1 MSFTKRDYTSGQTAI
16 TADNLNAIQDELV
29 GLKTGGLD
37 GYLDTYLK
45 NRCKYYSVS
54 DKLSASSLGYLYGSA
69 LTITEPGIYL
79 VIGFDDLD
87 YSTNDIVNVG
97 VRPKND
103 GATPLFQKDGRGTA
117 YGGGGV
123 FSINI
128 YSCSANTTLN
138 GYTYIYSPQSG
149 KYTNL
154 TVFAI
159 RLN

>member
-1 MSFTKRDYTSGQTAI
+1 MSFTKKDYTSGQTTI

-29 GLKTGGLD
+29 DLKNGGLD
-37 GYLDTYLK
+37 NYLDTYLK
-45 NRCKYYSVS
+45 DRCKYYSIT
-54 DKLSASSLGYLYGSA
+54 DKLSASSSGYVYGST

-87 YSTNDIVNVG
+87 YGTGDIVLAA
-97 VRPKND
+97 VRAQND
-103 GATPLFQKDGRGTA
+103 AATPLFQKDGRGTA
-117 YGGGGV
+117 GAGGGV

-128 YSCSANTTLN
+128 YSCSANAKL
-138 GYTYIYSPQSG
+138 GAFTYIYSPQSG

-154 TVFAI
+154 SVFAI